1 MRLATNVLQW
11 WVRLS
16 GLVQLVLGGLF
27 WTNNQ
32 LQLIPLHMLNGM
44 LLVVGLWI
52 LAGLAA
58 AARVEA
64 WWVALA
70 VVWGVVTI
78 ALGATHAQVLPG
90 DWHWVVRVVH
100 LLVGLAAIGQA
111 GMLAQ
116 RIKARRRHGVPV
128 GQFAGGA
135 V

>member
-1 MRLATNVLQW
+1 MRPATNVLQW

-32 LQLIPLHMLNGM
+32 LQLIPLHMLNGV
-44 LLVVGLWI
+44 LLVIGLWA

-64 WWVALA
+64 RLVALA
-70 VVWGVVTI
+70 VVWGAVTV
-78 ALGATHAQVLPG
+78 ALGATHAQILPG

-116 RIKARRRHGVPV
+116 RIKARRHHGGPV
-128 GQFAGGA
+128 GQIARGA